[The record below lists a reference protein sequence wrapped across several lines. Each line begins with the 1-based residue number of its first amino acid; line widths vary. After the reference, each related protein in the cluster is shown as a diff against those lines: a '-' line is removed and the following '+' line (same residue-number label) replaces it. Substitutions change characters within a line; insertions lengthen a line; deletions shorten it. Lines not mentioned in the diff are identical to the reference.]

1 MEAEAYDTRLV
12 RSEAR
17 TYVHLPKCICQA
29 AYAGNGLGRAADNSP
44 NIQERS
50 DAKVSRSA
58 EGEAEAGAATSPST
72 VTCYMAFSH

>member
-29 AYAGNGLGRAADNSP
+29 AYSGNGLGCADDNSLH
-44 NIQERS
+44 IQEPC
-50 DAKVSRSA
+50 
-58 EGEAEAGAATSPST
+58 AGKPARTDLEQRRER
-72 VTCYMAFSH
+72 